1 MSTSSSRVRPATPLC
16 RKRHGRPDRG
26 LRHPRRRHRQLS
38 GAARCFGVRTARIGR
53 AGDVAGVG
61 RPFRQLFGRSEKRA
75 PSLSGPGHI
84 AHDLYGGRAERS
96 ANQRG
101 AGRGLARQYDEQ
113 TDAGRPRGIACQFLH
128 LYQPAK
134 WLTHGQVSTRHA
146 DEGRHPRLCSARQ
159 ASRGCRPS
167 SA

>member
-1 MSTSSSRVRPATPLC
+1 MDVRIMVSATRGEGIDNFPALRAALEFVQPVSVALVMSPALVAPSGSYLAGTKKEPRALA
-16 RKRHGRPDRG
+16 DRG
-26 LRHPRRRHRQLS
+26 TSHMICTADALNARRIS
-38 GAARCFGVRTARIGR
+38 
-53 AGDVAGVG
+53 
-61 RPFRQLFGRSEKRA
+61 
-75 PSLSGPGHI
+75 
-84 AHDLYGGRAERS
+84 
-96 ANQRG
+96 